1 MANYQKMYTILCST
15 VDDVINELSA
25 IPSAHHASEHLIKAL
40 EQAEEIYIETL
51 SDMDSQSNSFTLRSA
66 LTGG

>member
-40 EQAEEIYIETL
+40 EQTEEIYIET
-51 SDMDSQSNSFTLRSA
+51 SPDMDSQ
-66 LTGG
+66 